1 MQSKYKYR
9 TNFSSEIIASSEFK
23 KSKISKASL
32 DTLSSLVPQD
42 IDLNANVDLLAVA
55 FNAAVVNRFNK
66 NHDGI
71 NTDTAKAVS
80 EYFIN
85 KPTNIEHKKE
95 KVVGHIVSSGF
106 SEYNTNKMIEASS
119 IEGLNPFNIALGAVV
134 YKTVNPSFAKLLEQ
148 SADKNNPMYKKVSA
162 SWEIGFNDYL
172 IAVGSKN
179 LNEAEIISDEKHI
192 DEIKNFLKAFGGEG
206 KMKDGTEVYRLVS
219 GDVYPLGIGFTA
231 NPAADVEGVYLETD
245 KKKEETDMEEHRNQ
259 EEEGLVNSA
268 ADVEK
273 IVIDTELFLKKIKKY
288 KKNLSHIEKID
299 VISDKAKNQTLTIM
313 ENKDIIQ
320 ELKETIEANASGKFS
335 EESVANIAKVV
346 SDAIKE
352 RSDSFS
358 KEKAELEA
366 AKEEV
371 SKAKEEADKKLE
383 ELQLQFAE
391 TQEKLQKI
399 EAEQAQALSLQIFNN
414 RMESIDEAYELSD
427 EDRKIIAS
435 DLKAIDN
442 TDEAFASYQER
453 LSVIY
458 KHKSKDYLAQQ
469 EKVFAEKLEE
479 EVAKKISEASQK
491 QNTELD
497 KVSEEDVEEALDN
510 AEASSEEITSNN
522 GQSTE
527 EEVSLR
533 EKFQQAFN
541 KDSLTIKY

>member
-1 MQSKYKYR
+1 MQSKYKYK
-9 TNFSSEIIASSEFK
+9 TNFSSEIIASSNFE
-23 KSKISKASL
+23 KSNISEASL
-32 DTLSSLVPQD
+32 DTLSSLVPKE
-42 IDLNANVDLLAVA
+42 IDLDANVDLLAVA

-106 SEYNTNKMIEASS
+106 SEYKTNKMIEASS
-119 IEGLNPFNIALGAVV
+119 IEGLGPFNIALGAVV
-134 YKTVNPSFAKLLEQ
+134 YKTVNPSFAKLVEQ
-148 SADKNNPMYKKVSA
+148 SADENNQMYKKVSA

-172 IAVGSKN
+172 IAVGSQN

-192 DEIKNFLKAFGGEG
+192 EEIKSFLKAFGGEG

-231 NPAADVEGVYLETD
+231 NPAADVEGLYLSD
-245 KKKEETDMEEHRNQ
+245 KKKEE
-259 EEEGLVNSA
+259 EEENTLANSID
-268 ADVEK
+268 DVEK
-273 IVIDTELFLKKIKKY
+273 IVVDTEVFLKKIKKY
-288 KKNLSHIEKID
+288 KKNLSHKEKLD
-299 VISDKAKNQTLTIM
+299 VIFDKAKNQTLTIM
-313 ENKDIIQ
+313 DNKDIIQ

-352 RSDSFS
+352 RSDSFA

-371 SKAKEEADKKLE
+371 SKAKEDADKKLE

-414 RMESIDEAYELSD
+414 RMESIDEAFELSD

-453 LSVIY
+453 LAVIY
-458 KHKSKDYLAQQ
+458 KHKSKEFLAEQ
-469 EKVFAEKLEE
+469 EKIFAEKLEE

-491 QNTELD
+491 ESSTEE
-497 KVSEEDVEEALDN
+497 VSEGDVEEALDN
-510 AEASSEEITSNN
+510 AEASSEEIPSNN

>member
-1 MQSKYKYR
+1 MQSKYKYK
-9 TNFSSEIIASSEFK
+9 TNFSSEIIASSNFE
-23 KSKISKASL
+23 KSNISEASL
-32 DTLSSLVPQD
+32 DTLSSLVPKE
-42 IDLNANVDLLAVA
+42 IDLDANVDLLAVA

-71 NTDTAKAVS
+71 NTETAKAVS

-106 SEYNTNKMIEASS
+106 SEYKTNKMIEASS
-119 IEGLNPFNIALGAVV
+119 IEGLGPFNIALGAVV
-134 YKTVNPSFAKLLEQ
+134 YKTVNPSFAKLVEQ
-148 SADKNNPMYKKVSA
+148 SADENNQMYKKVSA

-172 IAVGSKN
+172 IAVGSQN

-192 DEIKNFLKAFGGEG
+192 EEIKSFLKAFGGEG

-231 NPAADVEGVYLETD
+231 NPAADVEGLYLSD
-245 KKKEETDMEEHRNQ
+245 KKKEE
-259 EEEGLVNSA
+259 EEENALANSID
-268 ADVEK
+268 DVEK
-273 IVIDTELFLKKIKKY
+273 IVVDTEVFLKKIKKY
-288 KKNLSHIEKID
+288 KKNLSHKEKLD
-299 VISDKAKNQTLTIM
+299 VIFDKAKNQTLTIM
-313 ENKDIIQ
+313 DNKDIIQ

-352 RSDSFS
+352 RSDSFA

-371 SKAKEEADKKLE
+371 SKAKEDADKKLE

-414 RMESIDEAYELSD
+414 RMESIDEAFELSD

-453 LSVIY
+453 LAVIY
-458 KHKSKDYLAQQ
+458 KHKSKEFLAQQ
-469 EKVFAEKLEE
+469 EKIFAEKLEE

-491 QNTELD
+491 ESSTEE
-497 KVSEEDVEEALDN
+497 VSEEDVEEALDN
-510 AEASSEEITSNN
+510 AEASSEEIPSNN

>member
-1 MQSKYKYR
+1 MQSKYKYK
-9 TNFSSEIIASSEFK
+9 TNFSSEIIASSNFE
-23 KSKISKASL
+23 KSNISEASL
-32 DTLSSLVPQD
+32 DTLSSLVPKE
-42 IDLNANVDLLAVA
+42 IDLDANVDLLAVA

-106 SEYNTNKMIEASS
+106 SEYKTNKMIEANS
-119 IEGLNPFNIALGAVV
+119 IEGLGPFNIALGAVV
-134 YKTVNPSFAKLLEQ
+134 YKTVNPSFAKLVEQ
-148 SADKNNPMYKKVSA
+148 SADENNQMYKKVSA

-172 IAVGSKN
+172 IAVGSQN

-192 DEIKNFLKAFGGEG
+192 EEIKSFLKAFGGEG

-231 NPAADVEGVYLETD
+231 NPAADVEGLYLSD
-245 KKKEETDMEEHRNQ
+245 KKKEEQ
-259 EEEGLVNSA
+259 EENTLANSID
-268 ADVEK
+268 DVEK
-273 IVIDTELFLKKIKKY
+273 IVVDTEVFLKKIKKY
-288 KKNLSHIEKID
+288 KKNLSHKEKID

-313 ENKDIIQ
+313 DNKDIIQ

-352 RSDSFS
+352 RSDSFA

-371 SKAKEEADKKLE
+371 SKAKEDADKKLE

-414 RMESIDEAYELSD
+414 RMESIDEAFELSD

-453 LSVIY
+453 LAVIY
-458 KHKSKDYLAQQ
+458 KHKSKEFLAQQ
-469 EKVFAEKLEE
+469 EKIFAEKLEE

-491 QNTELD
+491 ESSTEE
-497 KVSEEDVEEALDN
+497 VSEEDVEEALDN
-510 AEASSEEITSNN
+510 AEASSEEIPSNN